1 MLRIISERVLAVKEE
16 VCACFIDWQKA
27 FDGVNWKKLMEILK
41 EIGIDWKDRR
51 LILNLYLGQRV
62 KVRLDHGET
71 NSAEIGRGVR
81 QGCCISPI
89 LFNLYGEWLAKEA
102 LDGVGDFMIGGRVI
116 NTIKYA
122 DDLVLLAKNEE
133 TLQAMMDRMVE
144 TGKSYGMDINID
156 KSKVMRISKRDKP
169 LRIVMGNQ
177 ELENVVQFKYLGSLV
192 TNDV

>member
-1 MLRIISERVLAVKEE
+1 M
-16 VCACFIDWQKA
+16 
-27 FDGVNWKKLMEILK
+27 
-41 EIGIDWKDRR
+41 
-51 LILNLYLGQRV
+51 
-62 KVRLDHGET
+62 
-71 NSAEIGRGVR
+71 
-81 QGCCISPI
+81 
-89 LFNLYGEWLAKEA
+89 AKEA

-169 LRIVMGNQ
+169 LRIVVGNQ

-192 TNDV
+192 TNDAYCTNEIRSRIAMAKAAFRKKNTLLTSKLSLELRKKLVVCYIWSIALY